1 MLHEGVFVNMKL
13 ERINYEKDIPKAFTP
28 EKYMEV
34 FVTIWKAVR
43 HEMHARLSGNSKSL
57 EGAEW
62 KARFEEVYKQV
73 HADFEVFRR
82 DTYEFVTG
90 RKGDAKEIKK
100 IMQKSYINFASNPD
114 HIVWT
119 KQINTVA
126 TEHGKAIN
134 NIGQFKVYPE
144 GIEIDPRA
152 KVEVK
157 EETKAEEVPVKAMEE
172 LNLEGKST

>member
-1 MLHEGVFVNMKL
+1 MAKNTTSGIQAKIGRLKVKKAEQQMKMD
-13 ERINYEKDIPKAFTP
+13 RINYEKEIPKAFTP

-43 HEMHARLSGNSKSL
+43 HEMYLCLSGNSKSL

-62 KARFEEVYKQV
+62 KARFEEVYKKV

-100 IMQKSYINFASNPD
+100 IMQNRSLI
-114 HIVWT
+114 
-119 KQINTVA
+119 
-126 TEHGKAIN
+126 KARC
-134 NIGQFKVYPE
+134 Q
-144 GIEIDPRA
+144 
-152 KVEVK
+152 
-157 EETKAEEVPVKAMEE
+157 E
-172 LNLEGKST
+172 LMSSDCRGTY